1 MISKNI
7 VTIKDLAQV
16 KRFSALGGP
25 PSLRRSCRWQDW
37 RSLWSIIARPN
48 SSWPD
53 HYAAPQALSLA
64 VPDAEKVLQFLFN
77 ENERTLFFWIIFCNT
92 FWAQW
97 LGQSW
102 SQFLRKCTCF
112 LKKNFFLQQLTRAA
126 RILMTSR
133 GLVDLEEIV
142 LFPCLVQSWLC
153 WQDGRGSS
161 TKSQRPKSS
170 QRRATLPTTCSHIW
184 HRTRRNSSSYWVC
197 LVKTWKSEEKK
208 PKLLLYQHR
217 CRLPI
222 IASISSK
229 QTWSGLPAN

>member
-77 ENERTLFFWIIFCNT
+77 VNQHTLFFWIIFCNT

-112 LKKNFFLQQLTRAA
+112 LKKK
-126 RILMTSR
+126 
-133 GLVDLEEIV
+133 
-142 LFPCLVQSWLC
+142 LFPAAVNTSSPYLDDIKGSGGFGRDCAFSMSCPELTMLAGWP
-153 WQDGRGSS
+153 WQ
-161 TKSQRPKSS
+161 QH
-170 QRRATLPTTCSHIW
+170 Q
-184 HRTRRNSSSYWVC
+184 
-197 LVKTWKSEEKK
+197 K
-208 PKLLLYQHR
+208 PKTQVKPAMCYAPNHMFSHLTSHKTKLKQLLGLFSENLEVRREETQIAFESAQMQTADY
-217 CRLPI
+217 RLN
-222 IASISSK
+222 
-229 QTWSGLPAN
+229 QQ